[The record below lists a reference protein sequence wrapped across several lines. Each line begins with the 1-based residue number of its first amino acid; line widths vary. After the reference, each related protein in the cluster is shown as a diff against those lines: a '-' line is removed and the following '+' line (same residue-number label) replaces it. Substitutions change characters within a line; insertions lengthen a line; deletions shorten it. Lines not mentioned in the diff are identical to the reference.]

1 VVKAVTGSGVEVL
14 LKFSGNETAI
24 HQGLKALNPGG
35 EARILGILASGQGVK
50 VILDPRA

>member
-1 VVKAVTGSGVEVL
+1 VVKAVTGSGAEVL
-14 LKFSGNETAI
+14 LKFSENETAI

-35 EARILGILASGQGVK
+35 KARILGTLASGQDVK

>member
-1 VVKAVTGSGVEVL
+1 MVKAVTGSGAEVL
-14 LKFSGNETAI
+14 LKFSENETAI

-35 EARILGILASGQGVK
+35 EARILGTLASGQGVK